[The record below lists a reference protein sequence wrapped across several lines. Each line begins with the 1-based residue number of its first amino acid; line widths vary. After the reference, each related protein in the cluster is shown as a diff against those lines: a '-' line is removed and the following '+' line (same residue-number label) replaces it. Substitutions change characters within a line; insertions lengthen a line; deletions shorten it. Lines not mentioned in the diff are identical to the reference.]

1 MLDKLSKLQDI
12 QDEIDNIKKKK
23 TKLLVK
29 VRKAELWME
38 ECKPEYYSVLN
49 NYNESKRVLKN
60 IIDFKHYPFFIRIIV
75 NIIMF
80 LKRPIEF
87 FTIGLKLKKGLVED
101 YWDFKKIK
109 KEWEDDFNFT
119 EKMIDEDYALIE
131 RSEKW
136 IKKVETL
143 IEKDDIQY
151 D

>member
-12 QDEIDNIKKKK
+12 QDEIAALKKKK
-23 TKLLVK
+23 TELLVK
-29 VRKAELWME
+29 VRQAELWIE
-38 ECKPEYYSVLN
+38 EWKPEYYSVLN

-60 IIDFKHYPFFIRIIV
+60 IINFKHYPLFIRIIAG
-75 NIIMF
+75 IRMF
-80 LKRPIEF
+80 LQSPIKF
-87 FTIGLKLKKGLVED
+87 FTIGLNYKKGLVEN

-119 EKMIDEDYALIE
+119 EKMIDKDYALIE
-131 RSEKW
+131 ESEKW
-136 IKKVETL
+136 IKEVETL